1 MYVIKLNAIIAMSF
15 FSIAI
20 ESLDRLQRYPE
31 NGCTLYSAKVNV
43 ITATSAGRNSIT
55 EIQEQMN
62 AGTWPAYG
70 CKGLK
75 ASMKYAY
82 SAPERG
88 TTVLNSAKA
97 NAPNRDS
104 TPQLIQTIKQ
114 NPTDP
119 DRSKALVGDT
129 KMPEPEQ

>member
-1 MYVIKLNAIIAMSF
+1 MQY
-15 FSIAI
+15 
-20 ESLDRLQRYPE
+20 
-31 NGCTLYSAKVNV
+31 T
-43 ITATSAGRNSIT
+43 
-55 EIQEQMN
+55 
-62 AGTWPAYG
+62 
-70 CKGLK
+70 
-75 ASMKYAY
+75 Y

-104 TPQLIQTIKQ
+104 TPQLNQTTKQ

-129 KMPEPEQ
+129 KMPEPGQ

>member
-1 MYVIKLNAIIAMSF
+1 
-15 FSIAI
+15 
-20 ESLDRLQRYPE
+20 
-31 NGCTLYSAKVNV
+31 
-43 ITATSAGRNSIT
+43 
-55 EIQEQMN
+55 
-62 AGTWPAYG
+62 
-70 CKGLK
+70 
-75 ASMKYAY
+75 MKYAY